1 VIKIASLEFTDFF
14 FGLLSLVT
22 VIFAFSVGLKIISK
36 YFKVKDKNFLF
47 IGLIWIGIYHPWWSS
62 SLSFLLVLFGGES
75 LSLGLYFLFALSL
88 TPFFLILWMLAFND
102 MVLQKYRN
110 LSIILIAVITGLY
123 EIYLIYNVIFD
134 VNVIGDFT
142 AIFDVHYNS
151 ISMIYLI
158 FIVLLLLITGIL
170 FSRESLKSDNLEIKL
185 KGKFLFLAW
194 VLWSIGAVLDSVV
207 PLFIVTLFITRLI
220 LITSSILFY
229 IGFLL
234 PNFIKKRFDLS

>member
-1 VIKIASLEFTDFF
+1 MIKIASLEFTDFF

-88 TPFFLILWMLAFND
+88 TPFFLVLWMLAFTD

-110 LSIILIAVITGLY
+110 LTIILIAVITGLY
-123 EIYLIYNVIFD
+123 EIYLVYNVIFD

-151 ISMIYLI
+151 ISMIYLV
-158 FIVLLLLITGIL
+158 FIVLLLLVTGIL
-170 FSRESLKSDNLEIKL
+170 FSRESLKSENPEIKL

-194 VLWSIGAVLDSVV
+194 VLWSIGAVLDSVI
-207 PLFIVTLFITRLI
+207 PLFIVTLLITRLI